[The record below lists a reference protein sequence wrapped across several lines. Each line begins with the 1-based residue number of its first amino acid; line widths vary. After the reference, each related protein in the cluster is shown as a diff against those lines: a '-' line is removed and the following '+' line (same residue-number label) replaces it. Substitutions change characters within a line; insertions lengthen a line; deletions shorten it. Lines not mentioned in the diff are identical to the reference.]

1 MLILGV
7 DVGVKVIDLRRV
19 FINFLDWIVY
29 MHPYY
34 VQWCLEVFKQL
45 VTTSDVTWEK
55 TQNNIK
61 EIGEPTKK
69 IDCIFEFLV
78 DPLLVLLTAAFL
90 LVS

>member
-55 TQNNIK
+55 NAKQHKGNWRTD
-61 EIGEPTKK
+61 KK
-69 IDCIFEFLV
+69 N
-78 DPLLVLLTAAFL
+78 
-90 LVS
+90 